1 MKVLKLNNLITRTLA
16 GAVFI
21 LLIVGSLLLGNVT
34 FGILCLIVII
44 FSLDEFFKLMK
55 RLKMND
61 DVLPAVSMASA
72 SFISLMLFMNE
83 LTGPQ
88 FLSIIF
94 LFFLIMMI
102 IQMSKNQRN
111 PIMNSA
117 INIFSLVYLFIPFA
131 CLYLIGFFNNYV
143 WTNTFSHEIL
153 LCFFI
158 LNWVSDTGAYLVG
171 SAFGKHKL
179 MERISPKKTIEGSL
193 GAIVTTI
200 IASYLLSMF
209 YDQVS
214 LLDWIVIAI
223 LIVTF
228 GTLGDLFQSLLK
240 RKAEVKDS
248 GNLIPGHGGIMDRF
262 DSVYFSAPV
271 VFVYLNMVSA

>member
-1 MKVLKLNNLITRTLA
+1 
-16 GAVFI
+16 
-21 LLIVGSLLLGNVT
+21 
-34 FGILCLIVII
+34 
-44 FSLDEFFKLMK
+44 
-55 RLKMND
+55 MND
-61 DVLPAVSMASA
+61 DVLPAVSMATL
-72 SFISLMLFMNE
+72 SFVSLMLYMNE
-83 LTGPQ
+83 LTGSQ
-88 FLSIIF
+88 FISMIF

-117 INIFSLVYLFIPFA
+117 LNIFSLVYLFIPFV
-131 CLYLIGFFNNYV
+131 CLYLLGFFNNYV

-153 LCFFI
+153 LGFFI

-171 SAFGKHKL
+171 SAIGKHKL

-200 IASYLLSMF
+200 AVSYLMSMF
-209 YDQVS
+209 YNQVS
-214 LLDWIVIAI
+214 LLDWVVIAI

-228 GTLGDLFQSLLK
+228 GTVGDLFQSLLK

>member
-1 MKVLKLNNLITRTLA
+1 MKVLKLSNLITRTLA
-16 GAVFI
+16 GAVYI
-21 LLIVGSLLLGNVT
+21 LLIVGSLFLGNIT
-34 FGILCLIVII
+34 FGILCLIVMI

-55 RLKMND
+55 RLKMNG
-61 DVLPAVSMASA
+61 DVLPAISMASA
-72 SFISLMLFMNE
+72 SLISLMLYMNE

-88 FLSIIF
+88 SISLIF
-94 LFFLIMMI
+94 LFFLLIMI

-111 PIMNSA
+111 PILNSA
-117 INIFSLVYLFIPFA
+117 INIFSLVYLFIPFV
-131 CLYLIGFFNNYV
+131 CLYLIGFFNNYA
-143 WTNTFSHEIL
+143 WTNTFSHEL
-153 LCFFI
+153 LLGFFI

-171 SAFGKHKL
+171 SAIGKNKL
-179 MERISPKKTIEGSL
+179 IERISPKKTIEGSV

-200 IASYLLSMF
+200 AVSYLLSM
-209 YDQVS
+209 YYHQVS
-214 LLDWIVIAI
+214 TLDWIVIAI

-228 GTLGDLFQSLLK
+228 GTVGDLFQSLLK

-271 VFVYLNMVSA
+271 VFVYLNLVSV